1 MADKKAD
8 QKTNPKAAPK
18 TDAHGLAGQ
27 ATAGAETRGAYRSGV
42 AARLAGLPV
51 ETLRVWERRYS
62 VSGADRSPHGQ
73 RLYSAEQVRRLGLLK
88 RVVDL
93 GHPIGTVAALPF
105 DELAAMARALPPA
118 PELAREGAAAPLRVA
133 VVGAAMARRLASV
146 RTEPALDIVH
156 TCATLDAVPASL
168 PGVAADVLLI
178 ESSEMSADTVPLIAA
193 ARAAVPGAALVV
205 MYRFCDSAT
214 VRRLREQGC
223 LVARVP
229 ADPAEVA
236 VLCSSALAGLPLQS
250 LPVTPP
256 APPRRLDE
264 QALAILASAPNSINC
279 ECPRHLAD
287 ILMILGSF
295 ERYSQQCAARNEDDA
310 ALHQELSNSAGHAR
324 VMLETALERLA
335 RADGLPLPPSLDE

>member
-1 MADKKAD
+1 VADKKV
-8 QKTNPKAAPK
+8 
-18 TDAHGLAGQ
+18 
-27 ATAGAETRGAYRSGV
+27 EMESRGAYRSGV

-73 RLYSAEQVRRLGLLK
+73 RLYSPEQVRRLGLLK

-93 GHPIGTVAALPF
+93 GHPIGTVASLPF
-105 DELAAMARALPPA
+105 EELAAMAGGLPPPA
-118 PELAREGAAAPLRVA
+118 ELAREGAGSVPLRVA
-133 VVGAAMARRLASV
+133 VVGAAMARRLAAV
-146 RTEPALDIVH
+146 HTEPPLEIVH
-156 TCATLDAVPASL
+156 TCSTLEAAPAAL
-168 PGVAADVLLI
+168 PGVQLDVLLI
-178 ESSEMSADTVPLIAA
+178 ESSEMSADTVPLVAA
-193 ARAAVPGAALVV
+193 ARAAAPGAALVV

-236 VLCSSALAGLPLQS
+236 VLCSSALAGHPLQAV

-256 APPRRLDE
+256 AAPRRLDE
-264 QALAILASAPNSINC
+264 QALAILATAPNSINC

-287 ILMILGSF
+287 ILMMLGSF
-295 ERYSQQCAARNEDDA
+295 ERYSQQCAARHADDA
-310 ALHQELSNSAGHAR
+310 ALHEELSNSAGQAR
-324 VMLETALERLA
+324 VLLETALERLA
-335 RADGLPLPPSLDE
+335 RADGLPLPPSLG

>member
-1 MADKKAD
+1 MADAV
-8 QKTNPKAAPK
+8 PK
-18 TDAHGLAGQ
+18 
-27 ATAGAETRGAYRSGV
+27 GAYRSGV

-51 ETLRVWERRYS
+51 ETLRVWERRYN

-93 GHPIGTVAALPF
+93 GHPIGTVASLPF
-105 DELAAMARALPPA
+105 EELAAMSGTLPPQTE
-118 PELAREGAAAPLRVA
+118 PARDGATAAPLRVA
-133 VVGAAMARRLASV
+133 VVGAAMARRLAAV
-146 RTEPALDIVH
+146 RTDPPLDIVH
-156 TCATLDAVPASL
+156 TCATLDAAPAAL
-168 PGVAADVLLI
+168 PGVPLDVLLI
-178 ESSEMSADTVPLIAA
+178 ESSEMSAETVPLIAA
-193 ARAAVPGAALVV
+193 ARAAAPGAALVV

-229 ADPAEVA
+229 SDPAEVA
-236 VLCSSALAGLPLQS
+236 VLCSSALAGHPLQAA

-256 APPRRLDE
+256 AAPRRLDE
-264 QALAILASAPNSINC
+264 HALAVLATAPNSINC

-287 ILMILGSF
+287 ILMLLGSF
-295 ERYSQQCAARNEDDA
+295 ERYSQQCAARNQEDA
-310 ALHQELSNSAGHAR
+310 ALHQELSNSAGQAR

-335 RADGLPLPPSLDE
+335 RADGLPLPPSLG